1 MNFPELEAFHK
12 MISAMKNDAPIRVV
26 KVIAKTEEQY
36 KFFIKKER
44 EYFSEIGFKVM
55 HFDEIHDLSTIRS
68 NCVYFASEVSNVLFI
83 TVDISDMA
91 CPPSWVETFIK
102 NISLQGENGPLK
114 ESELE
119 DAPNFSKLNK
129 YAAQDVNGAIAN
141 TLICHF
147 NRTTDL
153 KFSPQDLKWLS
164 AEPAEGSEKEPVAAE
179 PETEMKESETTEP
192 ETTEPE
198 ATASEATEP
207 EVTRTEATEPE
218 PEATEPK
225 ATETEVIRPE
235 ATEPANMAA
244 RSQMFAAGAPNDPP
258 VPTKKNNVLDSAKDS
273 LSEEENE
280 RNWALLHQL
289 IDKHNQC
296 IKIIDDSYNTS
307 FYPIKS
313 TLQECVNKKVFNRQY
328 CRIYMDISNDYTTE
342 LYNNLYELDQMVQD
356 FHKSV
361 VRKKLHLGCPNC
373 GSEWDEDLTF
383 LTPGIHEV
391 SCPKCDMSRR
401 IEV

>member
-1 MNFPELEAFHK
+1 MNPELEAFHK

-44 EYFSEIGFKVM
+44 EYFSEIGFKAM
-55 HFDEIHDLSTIRS
+55 HFDEIHDLSVIRS
-68 NCVYFASEVSNVLFI
+68 NCVYFTSEVNGNVLFI

-164 AEPAEGSEKEPVAAE
+164 AAAEEPAEEPEPE
-179 PETEMKESETTEP
+179 PETEMKGPETTEP

-198 ATASEATEP
+198 ATAEVAEPEAIEPKVTRSEATEP
-207 EVTRTEATEPE
+207 AE
-218 PEATEPK
+218 PEA
-225 ATETEVIRPE
+225 
-235 ATEPANMAA
+235 NMA
-244 RSQMFAAGAPNDPP
+244 RSQMFAGAPEEPP

-296 IKIIDDSYNTS
+296 IKIIDDSYNTG

>member
-1 MNFPELEAFHK
+1 MNYPELEAFHK

-44 EYFSEIGFKVM
+44 EYFSEIGFKAM
-55 HFDEIHDLSTIRS
+55 HFDEIHDLSVIRS
-68 NCVYFASEVSNVLFI
+68 NCVYFTSEVNGNVLFI

-114 ESELE
+114 ESELK

-164 AEPAEGSEKEPVAAE
+164 VAAEEPAEEPEE
-179 PETEMKESETTEP
+179 PETEPEEPETTRLETAEPEATAEAEP

-198 ATASEATEP
+198 ATEP
-207 EVTRTEATEPE
+207 EVTRSEAPEPAEPE
-218 PEATEPK
+218 T
-225 ATETEVIRPE
+225 
-235 ATEPANMAA
+235 NMA
-244 RSQMFAAGAPNDPP
+244 RSQMFAGAPEEPP

-296 IKIIDDSYNTS
+296 IKIIDDSYNTG

>member
-1 MNFPELEAFHK
+1 MNPELEAFHK

-55 HFDEIHDLSTIRS
+55 HFDEIHDLSAIRS
-68 NCVYFASEVSNVLFI
+68 NCVYFTSEVNGNVLFI

-91 CPPSWVETFIK
+91 CPPSWVEMFIK

-153 KFSPQDLKWLS
+153 KFSPVQDLKWLS
-164 AEPAEGSEKEPVAAE
+164 AAAEEPAEEPEPE
-179 PETEMKESETTEP
+179 PETEMKEP
-192 ETTEPE
+192 ETTRLETAEPKATAEAEPE
-198 ATASEATEP
+198 AIEP
-207 EVTRTEATEPE
+207 EVTKSEAEPAEPE
-218 PEATEPK
+218 T
-225 ATETEVIRPE
+225 
-235 ATEPANMAA
+235 NMA
-244 RSQMFAAGAPNDPP
+244 RSQMFAGAPEEPP

-296 IKIIDDSYNTS
+296 IKIIDDSYNTG

-328 CRIYMDISNDYTTE
+328 CRIYMDISNDFTTE

>member
-1 MNFPELEAFHK
+1 MNYSELEAFHK

-44 EYFSEIGFKVM
+44 EYFSEIGFKAM

-129 YAAQDVNGAIAN
+129 YAAQDVNSAIAN

-164 AEPAEGSEKEPVAAE
+164 AAAEEPEPELVAAE
-179 PETEMKESETTEP
+179 PKIEMKEP

-198 ATASEATEP
+198 ATAEA
-207 EVTRTEATEPE
+207 E
-218 PEATEPK
+218 PEATEPVK
-225 ATETEVIRPE
+225 PE
-235 ATEPANMAA
+235 PEPEPAEPAA
-244 RSQMFAAGAPNDPP
+244 NIDTRSQMFAGAPEDPP
-258 VPTKKNNVLDSAKDS
+258 APTKKNNVLDSAKDS

-296 IKIIDDSYNTS
+296 IKIIDDSYNTG

>member
-1 MNFPELEAFHK
+1 MNYPELEAFHK

-55 HFDEIHDLSTIRS
+55 HFHEIDDLSVIRS

-129 YAAQDVNGAIAN
+129 YAAQDVNSAIAN

-153 KFSPQDLKWLS
+153 KFSPVQDLKWLS
-164 AEPAEGSEKEPVAAE
+164 AAAE
-179 PETEMKESETTEP
+179 EPEEESEPEP
-192 ETTEPE
+192 EESEAETTEPE
-198 ATASEATEP
+198 ATESEATEPEPEPEAVKPEATEP
-207 EVTRTEATEPE
+207 EVTRTEATEPKSEPAE
-218 PEATEPK
+218 PEAK
-225 ATETEVIRPE
+225 DI
-235 ATEPANMAA
+235 
-244 RSQMFAAGAPNDPP
+244 RSQMFAEAPTDPP
-258 VPTKKNNVLDSAKDS
+258 APTKKNNVLDSAKDS

-296 IKIIDDSYNTS
+296 IKIIDDSYNTG

>member
-1 MNFPELEAFHK
+1 MNYPELEAFHK

-44 EYFSEIGFKVM
+44 EYFSEIGFKAM
-55 HFDEIHDLSTIRS
+55 HFDEIHDLSAIRS
-68 NCVYFASEVSNVLFI
+68 NCVYFTSEVNGNVLFI
-83 TVDISDMA
+83 TVDVSDMA

-164 AEPAEGSEKEPVAAE
+164 VAAEEPAEEPEE
-179 PETEMKESETTEP
+179 PETEPEEPETTRLETAEPEATAEAEP

-198 ATASEATEP
+198 ATEP
-207 EVTRTEATEPE
+207 EVTRSEAPEPAEPE
-218 PEATEPK
+218 T
-225 ATETEVIRPE
+225 
-235 ATEPANMAA
+235 NMA
-244 RSQMFAAGAPNDPP
+244 RSQMFAGAPEEPP

-296 IKIIDDSYNTS
+296 IKIIDDSYNTG

>member
-1 MNFPELEAFHK
+1 MNYPELEAFHK

-44 EYFSEIGFKVM
+44 EYFSEIGFKAM

-164 AEPAEGSEKEPVAAE
+164 TAAE
-179 PETEMKESETTEP
+179 EPEPEPEPEESEA

-198 ATASEATEP
+198 ATKSEATEPEPEPEAESEATEP
-207 EVTRTEATEPE
+207 EVTR

-225 ATETEVIRPE
+225 SEPAKPE
-235 ATEPANMAA
+235 AKDI
-244 RSQMFAAGAPNDPP
+244 RSQMFAGAPTDPP
-258 VPTKKNNVLDSAKDS
+258 APTKKNNVLDSAKDS

>member
-1 MNFPELEAFHK
+1 MNPELEAFHK

-44 EYFSEIGFKVM
+44 EYFSEIGFKAM
-55 HFDEIHDLSTIRS
+55 HFDEIHDLSVIRS
-68 NCVYFASEVSNVLFI
+68 NCVYFTSEVNGNVLFI

-164 AEPAEGSEKEPVAAE
+164 AAAEEPAEEPEPE
-179 PETEMKESETTEP
+179 PETEMKGPETTEP

-198 ATASEATEP
+198 ATA
-207 EVTRTEATEPE
+207 EVAE
-218 PEATEPK
+218 PEAIEPK
-225 ATETEVIRPE
+225 VTRPE
-235 ATEPANMAA
+235 ATEPAPEPAEPEANMA
-244 RSQMFAAGAPNDPP
+244 RSQMFAGAPEEPP

-296 IKIIDDSYNTS
+296 IKIIDDSYNTG

>member
-1 MNFPELEAFHK
+1 MNYPELEAFHK

-44 EYFSEIGFKVM
+44 EYFSEIGFKAM
-55 HFDEIHDLSTIRS
+55 HFDEIHDLSVIRS
-68 NCVYFASEVSNVLFI
+68 NCVYFTSEVNGNVLFI

-164 AEPAEGSEKEPVAAE
+164 AAAEEPAEEPEPE
-179 PETEMKESETTEP
+179 PETEMKEPETTEP

-198 ATASEATEP
+198 ATAETTEPEAIEPEVTRSEATEP
-207 EVTRTEATEPE
+207 APE
-218 PEATEPK
+218 PAKP
-225 ATETEVIRPE
+225 ET
-235 ATEPANMAA
+235 NMA
-244 RSQMFAAGAPNDPP
+244 RSQMFAGAPEEPP

-296 IKIIDDSYNTS
+296 IKIIDDSYNTG

>member
-1 MNFPELEAFHK
+1 MNYPELEAFHK
-12 MISAMKNDAPIRVV
+12 MIFAMKNDAPIRVV

-44 EYFSEIGFKVM
+44 EYFSEIGFKAM
-55 HFDEIHDLSTIRS
+55 HFDEIHDLSVVRS

-119 DAPNFSKLNK
+119 DAPNFSKLNE
-129 YAAQDVNGAIAN
+129 YAAQNVNGAIAN

-164 AEPAEGSEKEPVAAE
+164 AAAEEPEPEPVAAE
-179 PETEMKESETTEP
+179 PEESEA

-198 ATASEATEP
+198 ATESEATEPEPEPEAVKPEATEP
-207 EVTRTEATEPE
+207 EVTRTEAIEPKSEPAE
-218 PEATEPK
+218 PEAK
-225 ATETEVIRPE
+225 DI
-235 ATEPANMAA
+235 
-244 RSQMFAAGAPNDPP
+244 RSQMFAEAPTDPP
-258 VPTKKNNVLDSAKDS
+258 APTKKNNVLDSAKDS

-296 IKIIDDSYNTS
+296 IKIIDDSYNTG

>member
-1 MNFPELEAFHK
+1 MNYPELEAFHK

-44 EYFSEIGFKVM
+44 EYFSEIGFKAM
-55 HFDEIHDLSTIRS
+55 HFDEIHDLSAIRS
-68 NCVYFASEVSNVLFI
+68 NCVYFTSEVNGNVLFI

-164 AEPAEGSEKEPVAAE
+164 VAAEEPAEEPEPE
-179 PETEMKESETTEP
+179 PETEMKEPETTEP

-198 ATASEATEP
+198 ATAETTEPEAIEP
-207 EVTRTEATEPE
+207 EVTRSEAPEPAEPE
-218 PEATEPK
+218 T
-225 ATETEVIRPE
+225 
-235 ATEPANMAA
+235 NMA
-244 RSQMFAAGAPNDPP
+244 RSQMFAGAPEEPP

-296 IKIIDDSYNTS
+296 IKIIDDSYNTG

>member
-1 MNFPELEAFHK
+1 MNPELEAFHK

-44 EYFSEIGFKVM
+44 EYFSEIGFKAM
-55 HFDEIHDLSTIRS
+55 HFDEIHDLSAIRS
-68 NCVYFASEVSNVLFI
+68 NCVYFTSEVNGNVLFI

-164 AEPAEGSEKEPVAAE
+164 AAAEEPAEEPEPE
-179 PETEMKESETTEP
+179 PETEMKGPETTEP

-198 ATASEATEP
+198 ATAEVAEPEAIEPKVTRSEATEP
-207 EVTRTEATEPE
+207 APEPAE
-218 PEATEPK
+218 PEA
-225 ATETEVIRPE
+225 
-235 ATEPANMAA
+235 NMA
-244 RSQMFAAGAPNDPP
+244 RSQMFAGAPEEPP

-296 IKIIDDSYNTS
+296 IKIIDDSYNTG

>member
-1 MNFPELEAFHK
+1 MNFSELEAFHK

-44 EYFSEIGFKVM
+44 EYFSEIGFKAM
-55 HFDEIHDLSTIRS
+55 HFDEIHDLSVIRS
-68 NCVYFASEVSNVLFI
+68 NCVYFTSEVSNVLFI

-153 KFSPQDLKWLS
+153 KFSPIQDLKWLS
-164 AEPAEGSEKEPVAAE
+164 AAEEPEEEPVAAE
-179 PETEMKESETTEP
+179 PKTEMKEP

-198 ATASEATEP
+198 ATEPEPEPEAEPKATEP
-207 EVTRTEATEPE
+207 EVTRTEAIE
-218 PEATEPK
+218 PEAEP
-225 ATETEVIRPE
+225 AEPE
-235 ATEPANMAA
+235 ANMAT
-244 RSQMFAAGAPNDPP
+244 RSQMFAGAPTEDPP

-280 RNWALLHQL
+280 RNWALLNQL

-296 IKIIDDSYNTS
+296 IKIIDDSYNTG

>member
-1 MNFPELEAFHK
+1 MNYPELEAFHK

-44 EYFSEIGFKVM
+44 EYFSEIGFKAM
-55 HFDEIHDLSTIRS
+55 HFDEIHDLSVIRS
-68 NCVYFASEVSNVLFI
+68 NCVYFTSEVNGNVLFI

-102 NISLQGENGPLK
+102 NISLQGENGSLK

-164 AEPAEGSEKEPVAAE
+164 AAAEEPAEEPEE
-179 PETEMKESETTEP
+179 PETETEMKWP

-198 ATASEATEP
+198 ATAEVAEPEAIEPKVTRSEATEP
-207 EVTRTEATEPE
+207 APEPAE
-218 PEATEPK
+218 PEA
-225 ATETEVIRPE
+225 
-235 ATEPANMAA
+235 NMA
-244 RSQMFAAGAPNDPP
+244 RSQMFAGAPEEPP

-296 IKIIDDSYNTS
+296 IKIIDDSYNTG

>member
-1 MNFPELEAFHK
+1 MNYPELEAFHK

-26 KVIAKTEEQY
+26 KVIAKTEEHY

-44 EYFSEIGFKVM
+44 EYFSEIGFKAM
-55 HFDEIHDLSTIRS
+55 HFDEIHDPSVIRS

-119 DAPNFSKLNK
+119 GAPNFSKLNK

-164 AEPAEGSEKEPVAAE
+164 AEEEPAEESAAVVKPETE
-179 PETEMKESETTEP
+179 PETKEPGATEPEATEP

-198 ATASEATEP
+198 AEPAEP
-207 EVTRTEATEPE
+207 EV
-218 PEATEPK
+218 
-225 ATETEVIRPE
+225 
-235 ATEPANMAA
+235 NMAA
-244 RSQMFAAGAPNDPP
+244 RSQMFAGAPEDPP
-258 VPTKKNNVLDSAKDS
+258 APTKKNNILDSAKDS

-296 IKIIDDSYNTS
+296 IKIIDDSYNTG

>member
-1 MNFPELEAFHK
+1 MNYPELEAFHK

-55 HFDEIHDLSTIRS
+55 HFDEIHDLSVIRS
-68 NCVYFASEVSNVLFI
+68 SCVYFTSEVNGNVLFI

-119 DAPNFSKLNK
+119 GAPNFSKLNK

-153 KFSPQDLKWLS
+153 KFSPVQDLKWLS
-164 AEPAEGSEKEPVAAE
+164 AAAEEPEEEPVAAE
-179 PETEMKESETTEP
+179 PKTEMKEPEPEPEAAEP

-198 ATASEATEP
+198 AEPEAAKPEATEP
-207 EVTRTEATEPE
+207 EVTKPETAE
-218 PEATEPK
+218 PEAEP
-225 ATETEVIRPE
+225 APE
-235 ATEPANMAA
+235 LAELEANMAT
-244 RSQMFAAGAPNDPP
+244 RSQMFAEAPADPP

>member
-1 MNFPELEAFHK
+1 MSYPELEAFHK

-55 HFDEIHDLSTIRS
+55 HFDEIHDLSAIRS
-68 NCVYFASEVSNVLFI
+68 NCVYFTSEVSNVLFI
-83 TVDISDMA
+83 TIDISDMA

-153 KFSPQDLKWLS
+153 KFSPVQDLKWLS
-164 AEPAEGSEKEPVAAE
+164 AAEE
-179 PETEMKESETTEP
+179 PEEEPEPEPEESEP
-192 ETTEPE
+192 ETT
-198 ATASEATEP
+198 
-207 EVTRTEATEPE
+207 E

-225 ATETEVIRPE
+225 ATEPE
-235 ATEPANMAA
+235 AAEPETTEPEAEPVKSEANIDT
-244 RSQMFAAGAPNDPP
+244 RSQMFAGAPTDPP

-280 RNWALLHQL
+280 RNWALLNQL

-296 IKIIDDSYNTS
+296 IKIIDDSYNTG
-307 FYPIKS
+307 FYSIKS

>member
-1 MNFPELEAFHK
+1 MNYPELEAFHK

-44 EYFSEIGFKVM
+44 EYFGEIGFKAM
-55 HFDEIHDLSTIRS
+55 HFDEIHDLSVIRS
-68 NCVYFASEVSNVLFI
+68 NCVYFTSEVSNVLFI

-119 DAPNFSKLNK
+119 DAPYFSKLNE
-129 YAAQDVNGAIAN
+129 YAAQNVNGAIAN

-153 KFSPQDLKWLS
+153 KFSPVQDLKWLS
-164 AEPAEGSEKEPVAAE
+164 AAAE
-179 PETEMKESETTEP
+179 EPEPEEPEEPKTESEEP

-198 ATASEATEP
+198 VTAEAEPVKSEPTEP
-207 EVTRTEATEPE
+207 E
-218 PEATEPK
+218 
-225 ATETEVIRPE
+225 
-235 ATEPANMAA
+235 ANMAA
-244 RSQMFAAGAPNDPP
+244 RSQMFATGAPEDPP
-258 VPTKKNNVLDSAKDS
+258 APTKKNNVLDSAKDS

-296 IKIIDDSYNTS
+296 IKIIDDSYNTG

>member
-1 MNFPELEAFHK
+1 MNPELEAFHK

-44 EYFSEIGFKVM
+44 EYFSEIGFKAM

-129 YAAQDVNGAIAN
+129 YAAQDVNSAIAN

-164 AEPAEGSEKEPVAAE
+164 TAAEEPEEEPVAAE
-179 PETEMKESETTEP
+179 PEESEA

-198 ATASEATEP
+198 ATAEA
-207 EVTRTEATEPE
+207 
-218 PEATEPK
+218 EPK
-225 ATETEVIRPE
+225 ATEPE
-235 ATEPANMAA
+235 AEPALEPAEPETNIDT
-244 RSQMFAAGAPNDPP
+244 RSQMFAGAPTDPP
-258 VPTKKNNVLDSAKDS
+258 APTKKNNVLDSAKDS

-296 IKIIDDSYNTS
+296 IKIIDDSYNTG

>member
-1 MNFPELEAFHK
+1 MNYPELEAFHK

-44 EYFSEIGFKVM
+44 EYFSEIGFKAM
-55 HFDEIHDLSTIRS
+55 HFDEIHDLSVIRS
-68 NCVYFASEVSNVLFI
+68 NCVYFTSEVNGNVLFI

-164 AEPAEGSEKEPVAAE
+164 VAAEEPAE
-179 PETEMKESETTEP
+179 
-192 ETTEPE
+192 
-198 ATASEATEP
+198 
-207 EVTRTEATEPE
+207 EPE
-218 PEATEPK
+218 PE
-225 ATETEVIRPE
+225 
-235 ATEPANMAA
+235 
-244 RSQMFAAGAPNDPP
+244 PP
-258 VPTKKNNVLDSAKDS
+258 V
-273 LSEEENE
+273 
-280 RNWALLHQL
+280 
-289 IDKHNQC
+289 
-296 IKIIDDSYNTS
+296 
-307 FYPIKS
+307 
-313 TLQECVNKKVFNRQY
+313 
-328 CRIYMDISNDYTTE
+328 
-342 LYNNLYELDQMVQD
+342 
-356 FHKSV
+356 
-361 VRKKLHLGCPNC
+361 CPPY
-373 GSEWDEDLTF
+373 LA
-383 LTPGIHEV
+383 
-391 SCPKCDMSRR
+391 
-401 IEV
+401 

>member
-1 MNFPELEAFHK
+1 MNYPELEAFHK

-44 EYFSEIGFKVM
+44 EYFSEIGFKAM
-55 HFDEIHDLSTIRS
+55 HFDEIHDLSAIRS
-68 NCVYFASEVSNVLFI
+68 NCVYFTSEVDGNVLFI

-164 AEPAEGSEKEPVAAE
+164 VAAEEPAEEPEE
-179 PETEMKESETTEP
+179 PETTRL

-198 ATASEATEP
+198 ATAEAEPETTEPEATEP
-207 EVTRTEATEPE
+207 EVTRTEATEPKSEPAE
-218 PEATEPK
+218 PET
-225 ATETEVIRPE
+225 
-235 ATEPANMAA
+235 NMA
-244 RSQMFAAGAPNDPP
+244 RSQMFAGAPEEPP

-296 IKIIDDSYNTS
+296 IKIIDDSYNTG

>member
-1 MNFPELEAFHK
+1 MNYPELEAFHK

-44 EYFSEIGFKVM
+44 EYFSEIGFKAM
-55 HFDEIHDLSTIRS
+55 HFDEIHDLSVIRS
-68 NCVYFASEVSNVLFI
+68 NCVYFTSEVNGNVLFI

-119 DAPNFSKLNK
+119 DAPYFSKLNK

-164 AEPAEGSEKEPVAAE
+164 AAAEEPAEEPEPE
-179 PETEMKESETTEP
+179 PETEMKGPETTEP

-198 ATASEATEP
+198 ATAETTEPEAIEPEVTRSEATEP
-207 EVTRTEATEPE
+207 APEPAE
-218 PEATEPK
+218 PEA
-225 ATETEVIRPE
+225 
-235 ATEPANMAA
+235 NMA
-244 RSQMFAAGAPNDPP
+244 RSQMFAGAPEEPP
-258 VPTKKNNVLDSAKDS
+258 VPTKKNNVLDLAKDS

-296 IKIIDDSYNTS
+296 IKIIDDSYNTG

>member
-1 MNFPELEAFHK
+1 MNYPELEAFHK

-44 EYFSEIGFKVM
+44 EYFSEIGFKAM
-55 HFDEIHDLSTIRS
+55 HFDEIHDLSVIRS
-68 NCVYFASEVSNVLFI
+68 NCVYFTSEVNGNVLFI

-164 AEPAEGSEKEPVAAE
+164 VAAEEPAEEPEE
-179 PETEMKESETTEP
+179 PETEPEEPETTRLETAEPEATAEAEP

-198 ATASEATEP
+198 ATEP
-207 EVTRTEATEPE
+207 EVTRSEAPEPAEPE
-218 PEATEPK
+218 T
-225 ATETEVIRPE
+225 
-235 ATEPANMAA
+235 NMA
-244 RSQMFAAGAPNDPP
+244 RSQMFAGAPEEPP

-273 LSEEENE
+273 LNEEENE

-296 IKIIDDSYNTS
+296 IKIIDDSYNTG

>member
-1 MNFPELEAFHK
+1 MNYPELEAFHK

-44 EYFSEIGFKVM
+44 EYFSEIGFKAM
-55 HFDEIHDLSTIRS
+55 HFDEIHDLSVIRS
-68 NCVYFASEVSNVLFI
+68 NCVYFTSEVNGNVLFI

-91 CPPSWVETFIK
+91 CPPSWVEIFIK

-119 DAPNFSKLNK
+119 DAPYFSKLNE
-129 YAAQDVNGAIAN
+129 YAAKNVNGAIAN

-164 AEPAEGSEKEPVAAE
+164 AAAE
-179 PETEMKESETTEP
+179 EPEPEEPEAPKTEPEEP

-198 ATASEATEP
+198 ATEP
-207 EVTRTEATEPE
+207 EVTAEAEPVKPE
-218 PEATEPK
+218 PE
-225 ATETEVIRPE
+225 
-235 ATEPANMAA
+235 ANMAA
-244 RSQMFAAGAPNDPP
+244 RSQMFATGAPEDPP
-258 VPTKKNNVLDSAKDS
+258 APTKKNNALDSAKDS

-296 IKIIDDSYNTS
+296 IKIIDDSYNTG

-356 FHKSV
+356 FHKSI

>member
-44 EYFSEIGFKVM
+44 EYFSEIGFKAM
-55 HFDEIHDLSTIRS
+55 HFDEIHDLSAIRS
-68 NCVYFASEVSNVLFI
+68 NCVYFTSEVNGNVLFI

-164 AEPAEGSEKEPVAAE
+164 AAAEEPAEEPEPE
-179 PETEMKESETTEP
+179 PETEMKGPETTEP

-198 ATASEATEP
+198 ATAETTEPEAIEP
-207 EVTRTEATEPE
+207 EVTRS
-218 PEATEPK
+218 K
-225 ATETEVIRPE
+225 
-235 ATEPANMAA
+235 ATEPAPEPAEPETNMA
-244 RSQMFAAGAPNDPP
+244 RSQMFAGAPEEPP

-296 IKIIDDSYNTS
+296 IKIIDDSYNTG

>member
-1 MNFPELEAFHK
+1 MNPELEAFHK
-12 MISAMKNDAPIRVV
+12 MIFAMKNDAPIRVV

-44 EYFSEIGFKVM
+44 EYFSEIGFKAM
-55 HFDEIHDLSTIRS
+55 HFDEIHDLSAIRS
-68 NCVYFASEVSNVLFI
+68 NCVYFTSEVNGNVLFI

-153 KFSPQDLKWLS
+153 KFSPVQDLKWLS
-164 AEPAEGSEKEPVAAE
+164 AAAEEPEEEPVAAE
-179 PETEMKESETTEP
+179 PETESEESETIEP
-192 ETTEPE
+192 EATAEAEPEATEPE
-198 ATASEATEP
+198 ATEPKATEP
-207 EVTRTEATEPE
+207 EVTRTEATEPKSEPAE
-218 PEATEPK
+218 PE
-225 ATETEVIRPE
+225 
-235 ATEPANMAA
+235 ANMAA
-244 RSQMFAAGAPNDPP
+244 RSQMFAEAPADPP

>member
-1 MNFPELEAFHK
+1 MNYPALEAFHK

-44 EYFSEIGFKVM
+44 EYFSEIGFKAM
-55 HFDEIHDLSTIRS
+55 HFDEIHDLSVIRS
-68 NCVYFASEVSNVLFI
+68 NCVYFTSEVNGNVLFI

-114 ESELE
+114 ENELE

-164 AEPAEGSEKEPVAAE
+164 VAAEEPAEEPEE
-179 PETEMKESETTEP
+179 PETEPEEPETTRLETAEPEATAEAEP

-198 ATASEATEP
+198 ATEP
-207 EVTRTEATEPE
+207 EVTRSEAPEPAEPE
-218 PEATEPK
+218 T
-225 ATETEVIRPE
+225 
-235 ATEPANMAA
+235 NMA
-244 RSQMFAAGAPNDPP
+244 RSQMFAGAPEEPP

-296 IKIIDDSYNTS
+296 IKIIDDSYNTG

>member
-1 MNFPELEAFHK
+1 MNYPELEAFHK

-44 EYFSEIGFKVM
+44 EYFSEIGFKAM
-55 HFDEIHDLSTIRS
+55 HFDEIHDLSVIRS
-68 NCVYFASEVSNVLFI
+68 NCVYFTSEVNGNVLFI

-164 AEPAEGSEKEPVAAE
+164 AAAEEPAEEPEPE
-179 PETEMKESETTEP
+179 PETEMKEPETTEP

-198 ATASEATEP
+198 ATAEVAKPEAIEPEVTRSEATEP
-207 EVTRTEATEPE
+207 APEPAEPE
-218 PEATEPK
+218 TN
-225 ATETEVIRPE
+225 V
-235 ATEPANMAA
+235 A
-244 RSQMFAAGAPNDPP
+244 RSQMFAGAPEEPP

-273 LSEEENE
+273 LSEEESE

-296 IKIIDDSYNTS
+296 IKIIDDSYNTG

-313 TLQECVNKKVFNRQY
+313 TLQECVNKKIFNRQY

>member
-1 MNFPELEAFHK
+1 MNPELEAFHK

-44 EYFSEIGFKVM
+44 EYFSEIGFKAM
-55 HFDEIHDLSTIRS
+55 HFDEIHDLSVIRS
-68 NCVYFASEVSNVLFI
+68 NCVYFTSEVNGNVLFI

-164 AEPAEGSEKEPVAAE
+164 AAAEEPAEEPEPE
-179 PETEMKESETTEP
+179 PETEMKEPETTEP

-198 ATASEATEP
+198 ATAEVAEPEAIEPKVTRSEATEP
-207 EVTRTEATEPE
+207 AE
-218 PEATEPK
+218 PEA
-225 ATETEVIRPE
+225 
-235 ATEPANMAA
+235 NMA
-244 RSQMFAAGAPNDPP
+244 RSQMFAGAPEEPP

-296 IKIIDDSYNTS
+296 IKIIDDSYNTG

>member
-1 MNFPELEAFHK
+1 MNYPELEAFHK

-44 EYFSEIGFKVM
+44 EYFSEIGFKAM
-55 HFDEIHDLSTIRS
+55 HFDEIHDLSVIRS
-68 NCVYFASEVSNVLFI
+68 NCVYFTSEVNGNVLFI

-119 DAPNFSKLNK
+119 DAPNFSKLNE
-129 YAAQDVNGAIAN
+129 YAAQNVNGAIAN

-164 AEPAEGSEKEPVAAE
+164 AAAEEPEPEEPEEPKTEPEE
-179 PETEMKESETTEP
+179 PETTESEVTKPETTEPEAIESETTEP
-192 ETTEPE
+192 EAEPTEPE
-198 ATASEATEP
+198 
-207 EVTRTEATEPE
+207 
-218 PEATEPK
+218 
-225 ATETEVIRPE
+225 
-235 ATEPANMAA
+235 ANMAA
-244 RSQMFAAGAPNDPP
+244 RSQMFATGAPEDPP
-258 VPTKKNNVLDSAKDS
+258 APTKKNNVLDSAKDS

-296 IKIIDDSYNTS
+296 IKIIDDSYNTG

>member
-1 MNFPELEAFHK
+1 MNYPELEAFHK

-55 HFDEIHDLSTIRS
+55 HFDEIHDLSVIRS

-129 YAAQDVNGAIAN
+129 YAAQDVNSAIAN

-164 AEPAEGSEKEPVAAE
+164 TAEEPVVEPEESAE
-179 PETEMKESETTEP
+179 PEMK
-192 ETTEPE
+192 EPE
-198 ATASEATEP
+198 AAAEVIAEAEPVKPEPAAEATTQFATGVP
-207 EVTRTEATEPE
+207 E
-218 PEATEPK
+218 
-225 ATETEVIRPE
+225 
-235 ATEPANMAA
+235 
-244 RSQMFAAGAPNDPP
+244 DPP
-258 VPTKKNNVLDSAKDS
+258 APTKKNNVLDSAKDS

-296 IKIIDDSYNTS
+296 IKIIDDSYNTG

-361 VRKKLHLGCPNC
+361 VRKKLHLGCPGC
-373 GSEWDEDLTF
+373 GNEWDEDLTF

>member
-1 MNFPELEAFHK
+1 MNYPELEAFHK

-55 HFDEIHDLSTIRS
+55 HFDEIHDLSAIRS
-68 NCVYFASEVSNVLFI
+68 NCVYFTSEVNGNVLFI

-102 NISLQGENGPLK
+102 NISLQGENGSLK

-119 DAPNFSKLNK
+119 DAPNFSKLNE

-153 KFSPQDLKWLS
+153 KFSPVQDLKWLS
-164 AEPAEGSEKEPVAAE
+164 TTAEELAPEPAAAE
-179 PETEMKESETTEP
+179 PKTEMKEPEIEP
-192 ETTEPE
+192 ETEPE
-198 ATASEATEP
+198 ATAEPEPEAAEPEAEP
-207 EVTRTEATEPE
+207 EVTRTEAIEPKSEPAE
-218 PEATEPK
+218 PEAK
-225 ATETEVIRPE
+225 AI
-235 ATEPANMAA
+235 
-244 RSQMFAAGAPNDPP
+244 RSQMFAEAPTDPP
-258 VPTKKNNVLDSAKDS
+258 VPTKKNSVLDSAKDS

-296 IKIIDDSYNTS
+296 IKIIDDSYNTG